1 MGGNIVEK
9 KEKKQNM
16 KKRETVK
23 KEIGDS
29 QILCM
34 LKGMIMAYAIT
45 CIIFITYGILL
56 TYTDVTEEKI
66 PLIALCCTVISAG
79 VAGFVWARCAKAR
92 GILWGILAGITYGI
106 ILFLLD
112 GVAGSG
118 FGIMG
123 SKGLMLLLA
132 AAGGGVG
139 GILGINMKK

>member
-1 MGGNIVEK
+1 MEK
-9 KEKKQNM
+9 KEKKQNI
-16 KKRETVK
+16 KKREK
-23 KEIGDS
+23 KEIGNS

-66 PLIALCCTVISAG
+66 PLVALCCTVISAG
-79 VAGFVWARCAKAR
+79 VAGFDWARCAKAR
-92 GILWGILAGITYGI
+92 GILWGILAGITYGV

-112 GVAGSG
+112 GIAGSG

-123 SKGLMLLLA
+123 SKGLMMLLG